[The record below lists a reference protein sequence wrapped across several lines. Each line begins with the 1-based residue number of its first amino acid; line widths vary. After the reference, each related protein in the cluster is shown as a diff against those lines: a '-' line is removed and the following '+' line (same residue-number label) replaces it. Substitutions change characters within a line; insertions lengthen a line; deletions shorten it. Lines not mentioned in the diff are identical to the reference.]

1 MVAQVNANKE
11 DPMAF
16 LLVRHKVKDFAKWKR
31 AYDGHAPARR
41 KAALR
46 QKALLR
52 SVRNPKDVLILFQA
66 ASLSKAKAFT
76 SSANLRKVM
85 KEAGVVGKPEISFL
99 K

>member
-1 MVAQVNANKE
+1 
-11 DPMAF
+11 MAF
-16 LLVRHKVKDFAKWKR
+16 VLVRHKVRDYAKWKR
-31 AYDGHAPARR
+31 AYDAHAAMRR

-66 ASLSKAKAFT
+66 ASLAKAKKFT

-85 KEAGVVGKPEISFL
+85 KEAGVVGRPEITYL

>member
-1 MVAQVNANKE
+1 
-11 DPMAF
+11 MAF
-16 LLVRHKVKDFAKWKR
+16 VLVRHKVRDYAKWKR
-31 AYDGHAPARR
+31 AYDAHAPARR

-52 SVRNPKDVLILFQA
+52 SVRNPKDVMILFQA
-66 ASLSKAKAFT
+66 ASLAKAKKFT

-85 KEAGVVGKPEISFL
+85 KEAGVTGKPEITFL

>member
-1 MVAQVNANKE
+1 
-11 DPMAF
+11 MAY
-16 LLVRHKVKDFAKWKR
+16 LLVRHKVRDFAKWKR
-31 AYDGHAPARR
+31 AYDGHAPVRR

-52 SVRNPKDVLILFQA
+52 GVRNPKDVLLLFQA
-66 ASLSKAKAFT
+66 GNLKKAKAF
-76 SSANLRKVM
+76 SSSRQLRKVM

>member
-1 MVAQVNANKE
+1 
-11 DPMAF
+11 MAF
-16 LLVRHKVKDFAKWKR
+16 VLVRHKVRDYAKWKR
-31 AYDGHAPARR
+31 AYDAHAPMRR

-52 SVRNPKDVLILFQA
+52 SVRNPKDVMILFQA
-66 ASLSKAKAFT
+66 GSLAKAKKFT

-85 KEAGVVGKPEISFL
+85 KEAGVVGKPEITYL